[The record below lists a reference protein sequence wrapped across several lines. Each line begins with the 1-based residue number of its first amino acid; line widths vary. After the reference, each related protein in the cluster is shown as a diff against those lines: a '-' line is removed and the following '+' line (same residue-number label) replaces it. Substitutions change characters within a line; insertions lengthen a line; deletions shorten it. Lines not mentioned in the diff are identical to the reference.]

1 MDKNIRELIKVRLE
15 KAEEDIET
23 AEELL
28 SLKRYRAA
36 VNRSYYALF
45 SITTAVLLTK
55 KLERSKHSGVE
66 AAFNQY
72 FIKSKII
79 EIEYGKIFDYVR
91 KKREESDYTAKIMI
105 ERKTAEKIVQDSKKF
120 IKRMKAYLKNIA
132 AREKHSGVISKA
144 F

>member
-1 MDKNIRELIKVRLE
+1 LDKNTRELVKVRLE
-15 KAEEDIET
+15 KAEEDVET

-72 FIKSKII
+72 FIKNKII

-91 KKREESDYTAKIMI
+91 KKREEADYTAKII
-105 ERKTAEKIVQDSKKF
+105 IDKETAEKVVQDSKKF
-120 IKRMKAYLKNIA
+120 IKRMKIYLKNIA
-132 AREKHSGVISKA
+132 VREKHSGEK
-144 F
+144 

>member
-1 MDKNIRELIKVRLE
+1 MDENTRELIKVRLE
-15 KAEEDIET
+15 KTEEDIKT

-28 SLKRYRAA
+28 SLKRYRAV
-36 VNRSYYALF
+36 VNRAYYALF

-91 KKREESDYTAKIMI
+91 KKREECDYTAKSTIDR
-105 ERKTAEKIVQDSKKF
+105 ETAEKIVRDSRKF
-120 IKRMKAYLKNIA
+120 IRRMKEYLKSINEA
-132 AREKHSGVISKA
+132 SKG
-144 F
+144 

>member
-1 MDKNIRELIKVRLE
+1 MDENTKELIKVRLE

-36 VNRSYYALF
+36 VNRAYYALF
-45 SITTAVLLTK
+45 SLTTAVLLTK
-55 KLERSKHSGVE
+55 KLERTKHSGVE

-79 EIEYGKIFDYVR
+79 EVEYGKIFDFVR
-91 KKREESDYTAKIMI
+91 KKREECDYTAKTTIDR
-105 ERKTAEKIVQDSKKF
+105 ETAEKIVKDSKKF
-120 IKRMKAYLKNIA
+120 LRRIKMYIKNIA
-132 AREKHSGVISKA
+132 FIQNIHR
-144 F
+144 